1 MNPNATPTRQPS
13 NTAIAGSIF
22 SRILVGIDG
31 SEAGFEACRQI
42 ARLAEADAE
51 IDAVAVVH
59 LGPAVAAALG
69 AAHVADVLDQE
80 AEEAL
85 EHAVEILG
93 GRAHKCY
100 LNGFVTPA
108 LLAELVHFHA
118 TLLALGTHEHHRA
131 TEILIGG
138 VAGEL
143 LHKAPCSVLI
153 ARPRPMQNFPRMLV
167 VGDDGSP
174 HAYDAVAVAR
184 QLAARFGSTVRV
196 ITALDGRSVNLLEV
210 HHRARSGEVVKR
222 HPVKALVEAA
232 RDADLLV
239 VGSRGLHGLKALGS
253 VSERVAHD
261 ASCSVLVVRIA
272 RPLSIEQ
279 KRPC

>member
-1 MNPNATPTRQPS
+1 MNPNATPAKQTTR
-13 NTAIAGSIF
+13 TANGESIF

-31 SEAGFEACRQI
+31 SEAGFEACRQV
-42 ARLAEADAE
+42 ARLAEQDAE

-59 LGPAVAAALG
+59 LGPAFAAELD
-69 AAHVADVLDQE
+69 AAHIDDVLERD
-80 AEEAL
+80 AEHAL

-93 GRAHKCY
+93 ARAHKRY

-108 LLAELVHFHA
+108 LLAELEHFHA
-118 TLLALGTHEHHRA
+118 TLLALGTHGHHRA

-143 LHKAPCSVLI
+143 LHKAPCSILI
-153 ARPRPMQNFPRMLV
+153 ARPRPMQDFPSTLV

-174 HAYDAVAVAR
+174 QADDAVAVAR
-184 QLAARFGSTVRV
+184 RLATRFGSTMRV
-196 ITALDGRSVNLLEV
+196 ITALDGKDVSLLHV
-210 HHRARSGEVVKR
+210 HHRARFAEVVKR

-232 RDADLLV
+232 RDADILV
-239 VGSRGLHGLKALGS
+239 VGSRGLHGLQALGS

-272 RPLSIEQ
+272 PPSISSQEC
-279 KRPC
+279 PS